1 MSVESAKAK
10 LDAQPGDPAT
20 GYISKADHQDSYTE
34 LVDDTALTGAT
45 TAEALTISGNL
56 NGRDPDNLVTGPAS
70 ATDNALTRFDGTG
83 GKTVQ
88 NSGITVDDS
97 GNVTSDLKVSKAT
110 ALLVNNSTSG
120 ASYVEARGTAA
131 TWRGFR
137 FLTGSSVRFGLYVTD
152 EPESGSN
159 AGSNFGFYRATDAAS
174 ESTNVLVTRSTGK
187 WSFRD
192 VGATAGLELGT
203 SGPRIMSGTGSPEGV
218 VTAPVG
224 SQWIDTAATTGAVAW
239 RKASG
244 TGSTGWKV
252 EYGDTGSRNIAALAD
267 SIGTLTLSTWALRR
281 IGQVVT
287 MWLIWAD
294 SQTTPSRVT
303 LGTLPSG
310 FRPEARF
317 YMGVPYDTAVTSLY
331 RNVYV
336 DSGGD
341 VQYGGPTT
349 ASAFRMQAT
358 WTTANAWPAVLPGS

>member
-1 MSVESAKAK
+1 MSVGSAKAK
-10 LDAQPGDPAT
+10 LDAQGGDPPT
-20 GYISKADHQDSYTE
+20 GYISKQDVKDSYDE
-34 LVDDTALTGAT
+34 LVADTALSGAT
-45 TAEALTISGNL
+45 TVAGTI
-56 NGRDPDNLVTGPAS
+56 NGRDPDDLVKGPAS
-70 ATDNALTRFDGTG
+70 ATDNALVRFDGTG

-88 NSGITVDDS
+88 GSGITVDDS
-97 GNVTSDLKVSKAT
+97 NNITSNLTMSKASP
-110 ALLVNNSTSG
+110 ALTLLASSG
-120 ASYVEARGTAA
+120 NAYANIKA
-131 TWRGFR
+131 
-137 FLTGSSVRFGLYVTD
+137 
-152 EPESGSN
+152 N
-159 AGSNFGFYRATDAAS
+159 AGSDLAGIGLWANAYRRWIIAKNTTA
-174 ESTNVLVTRSTGK
+174 ESGADVGSDLIIQAYDDTGGALTTPVTITRSTGK
-187 WSFRD
+187 VRLGS

-252 EYGDTGSRNIAALAD
+252 EYGDTGSRNIAALAG
-267 SIGTLTLSTWALRR
+267 SIGTLTLFTWALRR

-287 MWLIWAD
+287 MWLVWAD

-336 DSGGD
+336 DSGGN

-349 ASAFRMQAT
+349 ASAFSMQAT